1 MKIIPAILA
10 NNQSEF
16 ETRLRAAEAFT
27 DIVQIDIL
35 DNTLVPFSSWADPN
49 VIKKLQTP
57 ARFELH
63 LMVEDVEKYLTMWS
77 PIQNVARAIFHV
89 EPFLRA
95 PYKKEDASDLLGT
108 AAFYGWD
115 MGLAINPE
123 TPIDVLEPFLEKIS
137 VVLFLGVDPG
147 QSGQPFKPAVIEK
160 IKAFKAAHPNGP
172 GVAVDGGVN
181 ADTIPALK
189 AAGADVLCMASAIF
203 DAGDPKE
210 AFEKLKSLL

>member
-10 NNQSEF
+10 HNQSEF
-16 ETRLRAAEAFT
+16 ETCLRAVEAFT

-35 DNTLVPFSSWADPN
+35 DSTFAPFSSWADPN
-49 VIKKLQTP
+49 VIKKLATP

-63 LMVEDVEKYLTMWS
+63 LIVEDVEKYLTLWS
-77 PIQNVARAIFHV
+77 PIQNVARVIFHA
-89 EPFLRA
+89 EPFLN
-95 PYKKEDASDLLGT
+95 KKEDASDLLGT

-115 MGLAINPE
+115 IGLAINPE
-123 TPIDVLEPFLEKIS
+123 TPTDALEPFLEKIS

-160 IKAFKAAHPNGP
+160 IRAFKAAHPNDP
-172 GVAVDGGVN
+172 SVAVDGGVN

-189 AAGADVLCMASAIF
+189 AAGAETFCVTSAIF
-203 DAGDPKE
+203 GSVDPKK
-210 AFEKLKSLL
+210 AFEKLTKLL